1 VSDSARAP
9 LDLRLEALVRLSAR
23 LACGNTGGWREAIDD
38 ALRAAPATEVEETI
52 LQAYLFVGFPTVLN
66 AFTILRAAGVEPPPP
81 RDDPSAGDRVRL
93 GEALCRRVYG
103 TTYERLRSRISELH
117 PALDRWMVEEG
128 YGKTLSRPGLAAAD
142 RELCAVGLLAA
153 GGHVPQL
160 RSHLRGALHM
170 GAPPEA
176 VSEALA
182 IGIEA
187 AAGEDRSG
195 APEAGTL
202 LGVWDDVRG
211 RAETSGCSS
220 I

>member
-1 VSDSARAP
+1 VRP
-9 LDLRLEALVRLSAR
+9 LDVRLQALVRLSAR
-23 LACGNTGGWREAIDD
+23 LSCRNAEGWREAIDD
-38 ALRAAPATEVEETI
+38 ALRAAPATDVEETI

-66 AFTILRAAGVEPPPP
+66 AFTALRAAGVEPPPP
-81 RDDPSAGDRVRL
+81 RDDPSLADRGRV

-103 TTYERLRSRISELH
+103 TTYERLRSRIAKLH
-117 PALDRWMVEEG
+117 PDLDRWMVEEG
-128 YGKTLSRPGLAAAD
+128 YGKTLSRAGLAAAD

-170 GAPPEA
+170 GAPPDA

-187 AAGEDRSG
+187 AAGESRST

-202 LGVWDDVRG
+202 LDLWDEVRG

-220 I
+220 T